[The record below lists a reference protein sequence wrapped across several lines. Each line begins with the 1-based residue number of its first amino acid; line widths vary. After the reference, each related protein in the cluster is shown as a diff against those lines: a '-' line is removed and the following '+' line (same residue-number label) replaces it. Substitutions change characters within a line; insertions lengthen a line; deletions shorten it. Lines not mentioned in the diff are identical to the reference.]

1 MHGSQGY
8 DKSRKIIETLKAK
21 RVFQHWKILIIEM
34 EESYVGNLGG
44 ANPDLFKTLP
54 SPFPTLVPT
63 LQPAVANVMTYLIK
77 FKVSISFLKLF

>member
-1 MHGSQGY
+1 
-8 DKSRKIIETLKAK
+8 
-21 RVFQHWKILIIEM
+21 M

-44 ANPDLFKTLP
+44 AIPDLFKTLP

-63 LQPAVANVMTYLIK
+63 LQPAVANVMTYLLK